1 MSCELREHVAA
12 YVLDALEPDEAA
24 MVREHLSTCDVCQ
37 AELTAVSWIPPLL
50 PLVDVEAVE
59 RLDRPAAEEPS
70 PRLLDRLMAEIGRE
84 ARTPRGRRAAA
95 TVGAVALLA
104 AVGTASTVAGVTSHN
119 AGPRS
124 STVKAVDPRT
134 HVQAAVTVSG
144 RSWGTEFG
152 LTLSGA
158 YPNGTC
164 SLVVRS
170 DDGRSETAATWV
182 ASPHGSANVPG
193 ATAIPASQVRELDV
207 VTGTGYQLVR
217 IVLPH

>member
-1 MSCELREHVAA
+1 MSCELREYVAA

-24 MVREHLSTCDVCQ
+24 MLRAHLTACDVCQ
-37 AELTAVSWIPPLL
+37 AELAAVAWIAPLL
-50 PLVDVEAVE
+50 PLVDVEDVE
-59 RLDRPAAEEPS
+59 RLDGPPPEQPS
-70 PRLLDRLMAEIGRE
+70 PRLLERLIAEIGRE

-104 AVGTASTVAGVTSHN
+104 AVGTASTVAGGSSHS
-119 AGPRS
+119 AGPRT
-124 STVKAVDPRT
+124 STIEAVDPRT
-134 HVQAAVTVSG
+134 HVQAAVTVAG
-144 RSWGTEFG
+144 RKWGTELG

-182 ASPHGSANVPG
+182 ASPKGTANVPG
-193 ATAIPASQVRELDV
+193 ATAIPASHLKELDV
-207 VTGTGYQLVR
+207 VTATGYQLVR
-217 IVLPH
+217 IVVTH

>member
-1 MSCELREHVAA
+1 MSCELREYVAA

-24 MVREHLSTCDVCQ
+24 MVREHLTTCDGCQ
-37 AELTAVSWIPPLL
+37 AELTATSWIPPLL

-70 PRLLDRLMAEIGRE
+70 PRLLERLMAEIGRE
-84 ARTPRGRRAAA
+84 ARTARGRRAAA

-104 AVGTASTVAGVTSHN
+104 AVGTASTVAGVTSHS
-119 AGPRS
+119 AGPHS
-124 STVKAVDPRT
+124 STVEAVDPRT
-134 HVQAAVTVSG
+134 HVKAAVTVSG
-144 RSWGTEFG
+144 RTWGTEFG

-182 ASPHGSANVPG
+182 ASSQGTAKVPG
-193 ATAIPASQVRELDV
+193 ATAIPASQVRELDI

-217 IVLPH
+217 IVVNQ

>member
-1 MSCELREHVAA
+1 MSCELRVYVAA
-12 YVLDALEPDEAA
+12 YVLDALEPDEVV

-104 AVGTASTVAGVTSHN
+104 AIGTASTVAGVMSHS

-124 STVKAVDPRT
+124 STVTAVDPRT
-134 HVQAAVTVSG
+134 RVQAAVTVSG

-164 SLVVRS
+164 SLVVHS
-170 DDGRSETAATWV
+170 GDGRSETAATWV
-182 ASPHGSANVPG
+182 ASPQGSATVPG
-193 ATAIPASQVRELDV
+193 ATAIPANQVRELDV

-217 IVLPH
+217 IVIPH